1 MQNTII
7 YSPNEIANMTVQY
20 LQERISNKEYAI
32 DLGHE
37 ELDEILNPAHPGDL
51 ISVLGRPG
59 SGKTSFMMRWARY
72 RSEVLSK
79 KPDTDRTVAYITLE
93 QTVEDLY
100 AFNLS
105 AETGIGITQMARGDV
120 SQEQMEKIL
129 GVTVRLMNQP
139 LCFLGHSATHRRE
152 RPKLDI
158 ETIRQNLHSLEDR
171 GSLSNGKPFKLDM
184 IFMDYLQRAPYKG
197 SDKVTGLYD
206 VMNGCKEL
214 ALEFACPFVLGVQ
227 ARREVDL
234 KKPLPIPGLSDA
246 QWTSGVEQISDVVLS
261 TVRPS
266 KYMDAGKY
274 FGSVLVEGHC
284 QMLITIC
291 KQKLGVD
298 NVSKWVYFDP
308 VYNKLDRLEMKYFKP
323 NEDKDNA

>member
-1 MQNTII
+1 MQDTIV
-7 YSPNEIANMTVQY
+7 YSPNEIANMTVRY
-20 LQERISNKEYAI
+20 LQERVENKEYAI
-32 DLGHE
+32 DLGHA

-51 ISVLGRPG
+51 ISILGRPG

-72 RSEVLSK
+72 RGGQLVNK
-79 KPDTDRTVAYITLE
+79 NDDHRTVAYITLE

-105 AETGIGITQMARGDV
+105 AETGLSITDMARGNI
-120 SQEQMEKIL
+120 SQADMEKIL
-129 GVTVRLMNQP
+129 GVTVRLMHQP
-139 LCFLGHSATHRRE
+139 LCFLGHSATHRRA

-158 ETIRQNLHSLEDR
+158 ETIRQNLHGLEDR
-171 GSLSNGKPFKLDM
+171 GKNNGKPFKLDM

-227 ARREVDL
+227 AKREVDDRA
-234 KKPLPIPGLSDA
+234 LPIPGLSDA
-246 QWTSGVEQISDVVLS
+246 QWTSGVEQISDVVIS

-266 KYMDAGKY
+266 KYKDEGAM
-274 FGSVLVEGHC
+274 FGSVVVNGHT
-284 QMLITIC
+284 QMLVTVC
-291 KQKLGVD
+291 KQKLGID
-298 NVSKWVYFDP
+298 NISKWVYFDP
-308 VYNKLDRLEMKYFKP
+308 AYNKLERLEMKTY
-323 NEDKDNA
+323 NLERDHD